1 MSFTV
6 VFVGTAPAGT
16 VIVGSVFSCASTPA
30 GSTGKFA
37 IGVAT
42 TLSLVVQPAALVGTG
57 GTAEADVLL
66 TGDDALVAFLF
77 LLGRVMASTT
87 ATITM
92 TAPNESPMAVRRRA
106 LARACALAT
115 MRR

>member
-6 VFVGTAPAGT
+6 VVFGTAPAGT
-16 VIVGSVFSCASTPA
+16 VSVGSVFSCASTPA
-30 GSTGKFA
+30 GSTGKLA

-42 TLSLVVQPAALVGTG
+42 TLGLVVQPAALVGAG
-57 GTAEADVLL
+57 GTGEADALL

-87 ATITM
+87 ATITI
-92 TAPNESPMAVRRRA
+92 TAPKESPIAVRRRA
-106 LARACALAT
+106 RARACALAT